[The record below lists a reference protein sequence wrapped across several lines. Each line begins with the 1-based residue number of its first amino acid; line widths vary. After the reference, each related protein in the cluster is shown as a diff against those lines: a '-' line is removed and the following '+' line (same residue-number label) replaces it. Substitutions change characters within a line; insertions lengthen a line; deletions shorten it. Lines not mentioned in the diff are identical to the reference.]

1 MSRVQ
6 QGVSEYQSYSLSRQS
21 RLLALY
27 NKIKILNQILNV
39 VGNMEYHCLD
49 QEVTQLQLPVLVL
62 ATCPCNLS
70 WSCLKQLTKTTDYTQ
85 HFNYL
90 VLLLSAQILLLVI
103 HLLSYHTFTPIEKHA
118 TWSVQFYSKLH
129 AFVSQTARLPSS
141 YDTR

>member
-1 MSRVQ
+1 MRYKTDNSEPRVVRVLLTLTLRVSGATKMSRVQ

-62 ATCPCNLS
+62 ATCRG
-70 WSCLKQLTKTTDYTQ
+70 
-85 HFNYL
+85 
-90 VLLLSAQILLLVI
+90 A
-103 HLLSYHTFTPIEKHA
+103 A
-118 TWSVQFYSKLH
+118 
-129 AFVSQTARLPSS
+129 
-141 YDTR
+141 